1 MGMRSSFLLHELTI
15 LTSGLGGVDY
25 PQRINSR
32 EKGTADVYVSLD
44 ASADE

>member
-1 MGMRSSFLLHELTI
+1 MGAMGMRSSFFLHELTI

-32 EKGTADVYVSLD
+32 EKGVPDIYG
-44 ASADE
+44 